1 MSWCDHL
8 NESPAKLGM
17 TQVYLY
23 AQVLWYEL
31 GSIART
37 LGIVDMFGRFKYFYI
52 WSCEFS
58 SCVINLMCFCEANN
72 YVICN

>member
-1 MSWCDHL
+1 MDDPAMSWCDHL

-37 LGIVDMFGRFKYFYI
+37 SGIVDMFDRFEL
-52 WSCEFS
+52 SC
-58 SCVINLMCFCEANN
+58 
-72 YVICN
+72 